1 MSIVNRFRSQGSSV
15 ETTGSRRSPPALV
28 RKLVASTRED
38 ARQRLRL
45 NRFLLASAFSVV
57 YLLVLALF
65 NLQGK
70 VDTATLVDASTIVA
84 MLIVAFFGVF
94 RLGLNLRFADPSLT
108 AFQVLA
114 SVFTMLFVVYRA
126 PETRLV
132 FATFLFVALMFGML
146 RSSAMQLTILGLVS
160 LGSFAIVALV
170 RHFDTGDAEMLR
182 IDLLQL
188 CVTALALPWFLF
200 LGTRVKRLKE
210 ADRRKDEFL
219 ATLAHELRNPLAP
232 IRMGIH
238 ILRRTR
244 ADPHAQ
250 SVLPMM
256 ERQVQHLTRLL
267 DDLLDVSRIT
277 RGKITL
283 RVERVDLRHVAQAA
297 IEASRPAI
305 KDERH
310 DLTVSLPREP
320 LWVDGDPV
328 RLAQVLS
335 NLLNNAAKYTPEG
348 GRIAL
353 KAERHGDDIEVCV
366 SDNGCGIPRERLES
380 IFDMFMQLD
389 SPVAKSGGGLGIGLS
404 LAKGLVTLHRGT
416 IDARSEGPGRGSEFR
431 VRLPAG
437 PSRADDPP
445 IVANEPAIEGKAKV
459 LVVDDNRDVTASL
472 AMFLQLMGH
481 EVRVA
486 NDGEKAIQL
495 AGEFRPQ
502 TIFLDLGMP
511 GINGYEACRRIR
523 DESWG
528 KNMRVIAITGWGQ
541 DEDRRKS
548 AIAGFDMHLVK
559 PVNPETLGQL
569 LRDPDRA
576 A

>member
-1 MSIVNRFRSQGSSV
+1 MGIVNRHRSHASSNGATPSGGSS
-15 ETTGSRRSPPALV
+15 PALV
-28 RKLVASTRED
+28 RKAAPSSREE

-65 NLQGK
+65 SLQGK
-70 VDTATLVDASTIVA
+70 VDTATLAEAWTIVA
-84 MLIVAFFGVF
+84 IFIVTFFGIF
-94 RLGLNLRFADPSLT
+94 RLGFNLRFADPSLT

-114 SVFTMLFVVYRA
+114 AVFTMLFVVYRA

-146 RSSAMQLTILGLVS
+146 RSSATQLTILGVVS

-170 RHFDTGDAEMLR
+170 RYADTGDTEMLR

-244 ADPHAQ
+244 ADSHAQ

-277 RGKITL
+277 QGKVTL

-297 IEASRPAI
+297 VEASRPAI
-305 KDERH
+305 REERH
-310 DLTVSLPREP
+310 DLTVSLPGEP

-353 KAERHGDDIEVCV
+353 KAERIGDDVELCV
-366 SDNGCGIPRERLES
+366 SDNGYGIPRERLES
-380 IFDMFMQLD
+380 IFDMFTQLD

-404 LAKGLVTLHRGT
+404 LAKGLVALHRGT
-416 IDARSEGPGRGSEFR
+416 IEARSEGPGRGSDFH

-445 IVANEPAIEGKAKV
+445 TVANEPIIEAKSKV
-459 LVVDDNRDVTASL
+459 LIVDDNRDVTASL

-481 EVRVA
+481 DVRVA
-486 NDGEKAIQL
+486 NDGERAVQL
-495 AGEFRPQ
+495 AEEFRPH

-523 DESWG
+523 DATWG
-528 KNMRVIAITGWGQ
+528 KQMRVIAITGWGQ

-548 AIAGFDMHLVK
+548 AIAGFDLHLVK
-559 PVNPETLGQL
+559 PVNPEMLGQL
-569 LRDPDRA
+569 LREPGRA